1 MNNLD
6 SLLLEEAKKAIIE
19 LDSLNKPLY
28 STTIFEE
35 ISGVPYEPC
44 FSTNNIGFTTFLT
57 THQKELGIEFIS
69 LVNINYQNFNTLTV
83 EWRVSN
89 LRKQ

>member
-6 SLLLEEAKKAIIE
+6 LLLIEEAKRAIIE

-28 STTIFEE
+28 STTILEK
-35 ISGVPYEPC
+35 ITGAPYEPC

-57 THQKELGIEFIS
+57 THQQELGIEFVS
-69 LVNINYQNFNTLTV
+69 LVNIHCNSFQTITGQ
-83 EWRVSN
+83 WRVFN
-89 LRKQ
+89 LRKK